1 MEAIEFLIVV
11 LIIWVI
17 LFVIDIIIT
26 AKNVK
31 LQRAYIDALEK
42 QNKLLKGIMLNAN
55 DEDEELEDQGAM
67 KAINTIIKYCE
78 DHHECEGCTLDCTML
93 KKGTAPCF
101 WTPYPECD
109 GSSQ

>member
-1 MEAIEFLIVV
+1 MEAIKFLIAI

-17 LFVIDIIIT
+17 LFVIDIIVT
-26 AKNVK
+26 VKNSRSQK
-31 LQRAYIDALEK
+31 AYVSVLEK
-42 QNKLLKGIMLNAN
+42 QNKLLKGIILNVN
-55 DEDEELEDQGAM
+55 DDEFEDQEAM

-93 KKGTAPCF
+93 KKGLAPCF

>member
-17 LFVIDIIIT
+17 LFVIDIIVT
-26 AKNVK
+26 ARNTKSK
-31 LQRAYIDALEK
+31 KAYVRVLEE
-42 QNKLLKGIMLNAN
+42 QNKLLKGIILNVN
-55 DEDEELEDQGAM
+55 DEEFEDQGAM